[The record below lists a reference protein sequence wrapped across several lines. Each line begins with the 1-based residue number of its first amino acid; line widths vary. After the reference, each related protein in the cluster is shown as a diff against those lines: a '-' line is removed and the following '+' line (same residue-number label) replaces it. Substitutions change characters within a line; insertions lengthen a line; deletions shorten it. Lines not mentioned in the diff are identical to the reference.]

1 MAAEGEAEWF
11 AKTRLAGQFCEG
23 VLQTVANDHDDFIN
37 APGALEALPGV
48 GDERTSGHCEEELVH
63 IGSHAGAPA
72 GGDDDGG
79 VHGGSVWPGGWGI
92 RGEIRRPPRRPRR
105 NH

>member
-37 APGALEALPGV
+37 ALGALEAFPGV
-48 GDERTSGHCEEELVH
+48 GNERASGDLEKKLVH

-79 VHGGSVWPGGWGI
+79 VHADSVRGG
-92 RGEIRRPPRRPRR
+92 RRAINEKPRTQ
-105 NH
+105 